1 MSITTND
8 AIRKVG
14 TQVTVEANGGSCAN
28 NAIIQANDATYGV
41 LTDGAGAPDAIFDL
55 AVAYTTAPTVNTTID
70 LYASEQDIAGT
81 GDADTATATFKPVYI
96 GSFVV
101 NATGSSTVQ
110 NLRCYARNLPILA
123 YYSLFNNATG
133 QTINSGWTLKITPT
147 TIGPSA

>member
-1 MSITTND
+1 MAIGTND

-28 NAIIQANDATYGV
+28 NAVVQANDATYGV
-41 LTDGAGAPDAIFDL
+41 LTDGVGAPDGIFDL
-55 AVAYTTAPTVNTTID
+55 AVAYTSAPVVNTTID
-70 LYASEQDIAGT
+70 VYAAEQDINST
-81 GDADTATATFKPVYI
+81 NDADPVTATFKPLYI

-110 NLRCYARNLPILA
+110 YLRFYARNLPILA
-123 YYSLFNNATG
+123 YYWLYNNATG
-133 QTINSGWTLKITPT
+133 QTINSGWILKITPT